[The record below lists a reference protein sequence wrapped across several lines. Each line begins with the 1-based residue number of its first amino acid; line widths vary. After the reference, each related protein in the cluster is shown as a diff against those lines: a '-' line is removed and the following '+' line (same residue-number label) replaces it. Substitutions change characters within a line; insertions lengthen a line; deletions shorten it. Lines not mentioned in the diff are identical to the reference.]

1 MLLVPG
7 STLAEREAVSGL
19 RHAVERNELRVVAQP
34 IASCATG
41 HVVGAEAL
49 VRWDHPT
56 LGTLPPAMF
65 IPAAEAE
72 ADGGL
77 IEAIGAWVLDEAVRQ
92 LVTVGDPLAYVTVNA
107 AATQIADPGFV
118 EIVAQVQRRHRLG
131 PGRLIIEITEPTLLV
146 DLDAA
151 RGVVT
156 ALHSLGVGVALDDFG
171 TGHSSLAYLQRLPVD
186 VVKVDRRFVTG
197 LADDERTRA
206 IVASVIELARALD
219 TTVCAEGVDDPGQL
233 DVLRRLGCPL
243 YQGYLLSQ
251 PIPLDQSLAISQAS

>member
-1 MLLVPG
+1 MLLTPG
-7 STLAEREAVSGL
+7 ATVAAQDLLADL
-19 RHAVERNELRVVAQP
+19 HHAVDRHELRVVAQP
-34 IASCATG
+34 IAACATG

-49 VRWDHPT
+49 VRWVHPT
-56 LGTLPPAMF
+56 LGTIPPAAF
-65 IPAAEAE
+65 IPLAEA
-72 ADGGL
+72 AGDL
-77 IEAIGAWVLDEAVRQ
+77 IEEIGAWVLDEAVRQ
-92 LVTVGDPLAYVTVNA
+92 LVAVGDHLAYVTVNA

-118 EIVAQVQRRHRLG
+118 EIVAATVHRHRLG
-131 PGRLIIEITEPTLLV
+131 PRRLVIEITEPTLLV

-151 RGVVT
+151 SEVVT

-197 LADDERTRA
+197 LADDERTHA
-206 IVASVIELARALD
+206 IVAFVIELARSLD

-233 DVLRRLGCPL
+233 DELRRLGCPL

-251 PIPLDQSLAISQAS
+251 PVPLDQSLAISQAS